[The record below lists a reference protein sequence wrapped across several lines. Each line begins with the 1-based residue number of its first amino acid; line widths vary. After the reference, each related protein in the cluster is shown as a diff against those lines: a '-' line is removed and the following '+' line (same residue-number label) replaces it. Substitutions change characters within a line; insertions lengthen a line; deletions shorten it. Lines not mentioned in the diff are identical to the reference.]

1 MVWIHSDAGRQTG
14 GRSFTGMWMEVVI
27 ATRQPPF
34 LNSIGQAGERQV
46 VAMVMGVLPA
56 KGSSPYKADI
66 QRGAEE
72 EMCTN
77 IRPKATLN

>member
-1 MVWIHSDAGRQTG
+1 MLADINRGKTPHRNVDGGCDSYKTTPFFNSTGQT
-14 GRSFTGMWMEVVI
+14 
-27 ATRQPPF
+27 
-34 LNSIGQAGERQV
+34 GERQV

-72 EMCTN
+72 ETCES